1 MSKGDLDPAKLLP
14 FSKRLIPEDE
24 DDEDVE
30 MLPKD
35 FSGRLGEGIF
45 DEQPRYGDA

>member
-1 MSKGDLDPAKLLP
+1 MSNGDLDPAKLLP

-30 MLPKD
+30 VLPKAYKGSIEND
-35 FSGRLGEGIF
+35 IF
-45 DEQPRYGDA
+45 GDQPRYGDA